1 MVTPTSLSQG
11 RAMEDIRIKT
21 NIGLRLSMPTPF
33 GQEHEE

>member
-11 RAMEDIRIKT
+11 RVMEDTIIKT
-21 NIGLRLSMPTPF
+21 NIGLQLSMPTPF